1 MLLTLTGV
9 PGAGKSTIAKMLSE
23 KLNIPWYSMG
33 DLRGKMAAER
43 GMSIDEFN
51 VLGETEAFTD
61 QEIDDYQKKLGEK
74 EKNLILEGRLS
85 WYFVPHS
92 FKIFL
97 DVDEDEAAK
106 RIFDASQKGLRKD
119 EAPFL
124 SPDDVKNRVRTRVE
138 SDMRRYQK
146 YYGVNY
152 LDHSNYD
159 LVINTTN
166 LSPEQIVMQIQNKLP
181 TPGVALPTPGVGNA

>member
-9 PGAGKSTIAKMLSE
+9 PGAGKSTIAKLLSE
-23 KLNIPWYSMG
+23 KLHIPWYSMG

-43 GMSIDEFN
+43 GLSIDEFN
-51 VLGETEAFTD
+51 ALGETEAFTD
-61 QEIDDYQKKLGEK
+61 HEIDDYQKKIGEK
-74 EKNLILEGRLS
+74 ETDVILEGRLS
-85 WYFVPHS
+85 WYFVPQS

-97 DVDEDEAAK
+97 DVNEDEAAK

-119 EAPFL
+119 ELPFL
-124 SPDDVKNRVRTRVE
+124 SPDDVKIRVRTRVE

-159 LVINTTN
+159 LVIDTTS
-166 LSPEQIVMQIQNKLP
+166 LSPNEIISQILR
-181 TPGVALPTPGVGNA
+181 ALPTPGVDTRCR